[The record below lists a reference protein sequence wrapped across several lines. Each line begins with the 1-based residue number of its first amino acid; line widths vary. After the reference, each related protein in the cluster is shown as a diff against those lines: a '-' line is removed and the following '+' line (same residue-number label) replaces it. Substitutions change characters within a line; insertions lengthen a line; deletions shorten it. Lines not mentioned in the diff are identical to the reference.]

1 MLNKVM
7 IIGNI
12 CQDIECK
19 FTPSGQ
25 AVTNLSI
32 ATNMKW
38 KDKSGKS
45 QEKTEFHRCVVWGKQ
60 AENCSNYLQKGSKAY
75 VEGRLETRKWTDK
88 NGVEKYT
95 TEIIANTVQFLDSKS
110 DRGAVNTSKPTDQVV
125 RPTKEQAVQYFSADE
140 IPF

>member
-12 CQDIECK
+12 CQDLSVK
-19 FTPSGQ
+19 YTPAGM
-25 AVTNLSI
+25 AVTNFSL

-38 KDKSGKS
+38 KDKAGQS
-45 QEKTEFHRCVVWGKQ
+45 QEKCEFHRVVLWGKQ
-60 AENCSNYLQKGSKAY
+60 AENCANYLQKGSKAY

-88 NGVEKYT
+88 DGIEKYT
-95 TEIIANTVQFLDSKS
+95 TEIIASTVQFLDSKG
-110 DRGAVNTSKPTDQVV
+110 DKPAAQAAPVAQTQAKEITFSTD
-125 RPTKEQAVQYFSADE
+125 D